1 MLVKNWMN
9 KKAVTIDV
17 SESMQDAISTLKEHH
32 ILMLPVLDKGKLVGI
47 ITDRDLKKASASD
60 ATTLEIHE
68 LMYLLSKIKIK
79 EIMTKN
85 PITVPADFT
94 LEETAEILLK
104 NKISGVPVMDTGGKV
119 IGTITQGDIFKA
131 FLSLS
136 GFGKRGIQFAF
147 LIEDRPGSIKEVS
160 DVIREFGG
168 RMVSIL
174 TSYDGVPEG
183 HRKLYIR
190 AFDINREATG
200 KLKERLKEKAKL
212 LYVVDHRENKREIY
226 EMG

>member
-1 MLVKNWMN
+1 MLVKNWM
-9 KKAVTIDV
+9 KKKVVTIDV
-17 SESMQDAISTLKEHH
+17 NESMQDAISALKEHG
-32 ILMLPVLDKGKLVGI
+32 ILMLPVLDKGKLVGV

-79 EIMTKN
+79 DIMTKK
-85 PITVPADFT
+85 PKTVPPDYT
-94 LEETAEILLK
+94 LEETAEILLN
-104 NKISGVPVMDTGGKV
+104 NKISGVPVQDSNGKV
-119 IGTITQGDIFKA
+119 VGTITQEDIFKA

-136 GFGKRGIQFAF
+136 GFGQRGIQFAF
-147 LIEDRPGSIKEVS
+147 MIEDRPGSIKEVS

-183 HRKLYIR
+183 YRKLYIR
-190 AFDINREATG
+190 VFNLDRKITG
-200 KLKERLKEKAKL
+200 VLNDRLKEKVKM
-212 LYVVDHRENKREIY
+212 LYVVDHRDNTREIF
-226 EMG
+226 ENG